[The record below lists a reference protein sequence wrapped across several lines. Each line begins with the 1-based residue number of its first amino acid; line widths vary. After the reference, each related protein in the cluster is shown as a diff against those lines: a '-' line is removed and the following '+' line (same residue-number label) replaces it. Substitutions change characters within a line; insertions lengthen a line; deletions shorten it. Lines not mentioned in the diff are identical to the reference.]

1 MSAQV
6 QERTAS
12 WDEIICCP
20 LFRRGYDEVWRSEPF
35 AVERSWDDPEQ
46 LSYERGRQFGVYV
59 LTEERQRV
67 PLMKGVFASPR
78 AKILLMM
85 AIREGA
91 LR

>member
-1 MSAQV
+1 MSAQA

-20 LFRRGYDEVWRSEPF
+20 LFRR
-35 AVERSWDDPEQ
+35 DPEQ

-85 AIREGA
+85 AMREGA